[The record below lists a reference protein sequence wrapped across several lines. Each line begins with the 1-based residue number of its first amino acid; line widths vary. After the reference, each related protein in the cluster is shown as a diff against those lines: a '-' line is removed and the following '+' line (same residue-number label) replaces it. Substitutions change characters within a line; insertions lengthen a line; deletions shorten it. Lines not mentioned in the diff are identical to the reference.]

1 MISTPLQPF
10 QVMRFIR
17 LAAIIV
23 LAAVTGKNNEDKN
36 RNSSNHAFFCG
47 SRNVDNDKT
56 HNHNDESN

>member
-23 LAAVTGKNNEDKN
+23 LAAVTGKNNYKN
-36 RNSSNHAFFCG
+36 N
-47 SRNVDNDKT
+47 
-56 HNHNDESN
+56 